1 MLFIVIMSSLTSIA
15 VSLKAYGI
23 GAFTF
28 SMMVGVLMA
37 VLIDKGK

>member
-23 GAFTF
+23 GALTF

-37 VLIDKGK
+37 VLIEKGK